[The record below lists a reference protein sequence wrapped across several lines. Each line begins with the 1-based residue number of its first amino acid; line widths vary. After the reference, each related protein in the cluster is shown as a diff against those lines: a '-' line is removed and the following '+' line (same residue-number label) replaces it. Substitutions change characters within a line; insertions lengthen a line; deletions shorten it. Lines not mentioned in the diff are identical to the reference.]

1 MNEEILLPLL
11 SKINNF
17 KKQDDF
23 CAHVPGSYTIAQF
36 QRDIH
41 RNSVTAIQL
50 QREGCVHL
58 FLRRENDG
66 RYIFQYMI
74 ILYTYL
80 REINIF
86 LLIKCLQLIPI
97 VLEFSVKTFA
107 SLFLKRIMQKILI
120 FNYIEIMQI
129 FLMSSILFQ
138 GVQNFFLHQVSSMEI
153 S

>member
-1 MNEEILLPLL
+1 
-11 SKINNF
+11 
-17 KKQDDF
+17 
-23 CAHVPGSYTIAQF
+23 
-36 QRDIH
+36 
-41 RNSVTAIQL
+41 
-50 QREGCVHL
+50 
-58 FLRRENDG
+58 
-66 RYIFQYMI
+66 MI

-97 VLEFSVKTFA
+97 VLEFSVKTVA

-138 GVQNFFLHQVSSMEI
+138 GVQNFFLHQVSSIEI